1 MSAFLHNLTHTQQ
14 SSSFTIGETVS
25 LTSNF
30 RPPTHLPKWELSS
43 IFWSLLCFQWP
54 NAVSRDQRLMI
65 RMFMMMMMFM
75 MMSLRENGTRHRAL
89 PTSQQHKPWL
99 KTFFPAP
106 LSTTPRQRIK
116 YFTFLF
122 FIYFM
127 KCIIINSTPSQGKIA
142 LLLIRQTSNIRSLSD
157 FKHGNLSLTGC
168 KLFFDY
174 RSETD
179 FLQSD
184 NSTLTSSSQNGERI
198 FKDRTVS

>member
-1 MSAFLHNLTHTQQ
+1 
-14 SSSFTIGETVS
+14 
-25 LTSNF
+25 
-30 RPPTHLPKWELSS
+30 
-43 IFWSLLCFQWP
+43 
-54 NAVSRDQRLMI
+54 MI
-65 RMFMMMMMFM
+65 RMFMMMMMCLT
-75 MMSLRENGTRHRAL
+75 MSLRENGTRHWAL
-89 PTSQQHKPWL
+89 PTFQQHKPWL

-106 LSTTPRQRIK
+106 ALSTTPRQRIK

-127 KCIIINSTPSQGKIA
+127 KCIIINSTPSQGKIG

-174 RSETD
+174 RSETG

-184 NSTLTSSSQNGERI
+184 NSTLTSLSQNGETI
-198 FKDRTVS
+198 FKDRIVSQFLNGFPPSRPLKILNLNKQYGSYERIVFNTTFRFS